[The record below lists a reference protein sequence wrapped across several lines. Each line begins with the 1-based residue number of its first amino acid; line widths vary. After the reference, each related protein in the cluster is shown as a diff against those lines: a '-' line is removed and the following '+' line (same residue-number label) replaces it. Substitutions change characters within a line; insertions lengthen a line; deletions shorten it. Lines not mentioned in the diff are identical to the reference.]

1 MKNLLIM
8 IVLFIST
15 IARSDDIPYPPSTH
29 HSVAYNREIANI
41 NDYPNLT
48 ILGYVKNIIGND
60 YLYEIKQ
67 NTPITRGYKINS
79 LYILAINK
87 ALFDSYGAQTTTYGT
102 DTVYEDHPIAP
113 SILQFIE
120 NKNISRISM
129 TLGTGYLPNTYPVSS
144 DSYFYKITSVTDDNV
159 TLKLDKRVIEFTDG
173 TQKTIPY

>member
-8 IVLFIST
+8 ILLFIST
-15 IARSDDIPYPPSTH
+15 IAKADQLPDPSTH
-29 HSVAYNREIANI
+29 HSVTYNREITNI

-48 ILGYVKNIIGND
+48 ILGYVKNFIGND

-67 NTPITRGYKINS
+67 NTPIIKGYKFNS

-87 ALFDSYGAQTTTYGT
+87 ALFDSYSAQATTSGT

-113 SILQFIE
+113 SLLQFIE

-129 TLGTGYLPNTYPVSS
+129 TLGAGYMLNTYDVSS
-144 DSYFYKITSVTDDNV
+144 DSYFYKITSVTDNNV
-159 TLKLDKRVIEFTDG
+159 TLKLDKRVIKFTDG
-173 TQKTIPY
+173 TQKTITY